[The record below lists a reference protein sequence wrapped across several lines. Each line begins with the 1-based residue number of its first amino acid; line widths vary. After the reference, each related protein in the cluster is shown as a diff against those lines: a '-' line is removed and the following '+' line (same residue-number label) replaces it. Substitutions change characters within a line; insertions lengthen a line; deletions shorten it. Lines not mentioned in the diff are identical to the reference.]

1 MREMT
6 SNGPLHVHAIPGS
19 HVVTFGFDW
28 PEDRAQELQG
38 FAIHRTNHATSE
50 AAWLKAQ
57 KRYSCT
63 DPGTAKGERVS
74 TFHHPVQSFLW
85 ADYTADPDT
94 SYTYRIVARGGVP
107 NALVSLAEVEI
118 TAKTIGR
125 SASGHAV
132 HFNRGAIAAQE
143 YARRFN
149 NKAPEDVVN
158 GFAYQWLSR
167 GLFESFEHFI
177 ERARAGDSLHVAIYE
192 ARYAPALSALKQA
205 RARGVD
211 VHVIVD
217 AKENGDEDEAAF
229 PRDENLALLEAAGL
243 ADVVHLRA
251 ANPSYI
257 AHNKFVV
264 LSTQG
269 MASEVWTGSTNWSEN
284 GFFGQLNVGHEIRDE
299 EVARRFLDY
308 WNLLKSDPK
317 ASTLGE
323 DLSELVPIPDVWP
336 KGCFPVFSPRSNR
349 DALDSYIKSASNA
362 QVVLVTLAF
371 SIDSHLG
378 EALSSDSPGL
388 RYVLMDGVKGNSK
401 QIEKTSA
408 TVRNI
413 RKTEA
418 GRVAIGAYLRGNA
431 LDQFLLE
438 RSRQLGT
445 HVQFVHTKFM
455 MVDPLGA
462 APLVISGSANFSAAS
477 CTRND
482 ENMLVIGA
490 DHEVSDIYLGEF
502 MRTYSHYAFRDAA
515 NAARKDGREF
525 RPKSLNEDCTWA
537 ADYYGDGF
545 HSRQRRYFAHGR
557 L

>member
-6 SNGPLHVHAIPGS
+6 SNGPLHVHAIPGT

-28 PEDRAQELQG
+28 PEDRANELQG
-38 FAIHRTNHATSE
+38 FAIHRTNHTTRE

-57 KRYSCT
+57 KRYLST

-74 TFHHPVQSFLW
+74 TLHHPVQSFLW
-85 ADYTADPDT
+85 ADYTVEPDT

-107 NALVSLAEVEI
+107 NALVSLSEVDLTI
-118 TAKTIGR
+118 HTIGR

-149 NKAPEDVVN
+149 NKAPEDVAN
-158 GFAYQWLSR
+158 GAAYQWLSR

-177 ERARAGDSLHVAIYE
+177 ERAQSGDSLHVAIYE
-192 ARYAPALSALKQA
+192 ARYAPALAALTQA

-211 VHVIVD
+211 IQVIVD

-229 PRDENLALLEAAGL
+229 PRDENLAQLEAAGL
-243 ADVVHLRA
+243 ADVAHLRA
-251 ANPSYI
+251 TNPSYI

-269 MASEVWTGSTNWSEN
+269 VAREVWTGSTNWSEN
-284 GFFGQLNVGHEIRDE
+284 GFFGHLNVGHEIRDD
-299 EVARRFLDY
+299 EVARRFLEY
-308 WNLLKSDPK
+308 WTLLKADPK
-317 ASTLGE
+317 ASTMGE
-323 DLSELVPIPDVWP
+323 GLSELFSIPDVWP
-336 KGCFPVFSPRSNR
+336 EGCSPVFSPRSSR
-349 DALDSYIKSASNA
+349 DALDSYIKAASES

-371 SIDSHLG
+371 SIDSYLG
-378 EALSSDSPGL
+378 EVLASDSPGL
-388 RYVLMDGVKGNSK
+388 RFVLMDGIKGNSK
-401 QIEKTSA
+401 QIEKMSA

-455 MVDPLGA
+455 LADPLGP
-462 APLVISGSANFSAAS
+462 APLVISGSANFSEAS

-482 ENMLVIGA
+482 ENMLVIAA
-490 DHEVSDIYLGEF
+490 DPEVTDIYLGEF
-502 MRTYSHYAFRDAA
+502 MRSYSHYAFRDAA
-515 NAARKDGREF
+515 NAARKEGREF
-525 RPKSLNEDCTWA
+525 RPKSLNEDRTWA
-537 ADYYGDGF
+537 SAYYGDGF